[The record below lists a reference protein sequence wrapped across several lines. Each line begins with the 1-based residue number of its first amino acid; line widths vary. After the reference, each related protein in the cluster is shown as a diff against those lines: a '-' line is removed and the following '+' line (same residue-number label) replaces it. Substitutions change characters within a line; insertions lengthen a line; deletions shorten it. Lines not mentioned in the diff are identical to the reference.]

1 MASCV
6 VGTVQIEPLNVQK
19 QNIVNQ
25 IENTNL
31 NQYNFKFEEKMDQNV
46 CTLCE
51 LFFSEYESYRKTFE
65 SLNYKPF
72 IFGINS
78 C

>member
-31 NQYNFKFEEKMDQNV
+31 NQYNFKFEEKMDQKRMHFLR
-46 CTLCE
+46 T
-51 LFFSEYESYRKTFE
+51 LFF
-65 SLNYKPF
+65 
-72 IFGINS
+72 
-78 C
+78 

>member
-51 LFFSEYESYRKTFE
+51 LYMNHIVKHLKALIISLLFSESTVVE
-65 SLNYKPF
+65 
-72 IFGINS
+72 
-78 C
+78 